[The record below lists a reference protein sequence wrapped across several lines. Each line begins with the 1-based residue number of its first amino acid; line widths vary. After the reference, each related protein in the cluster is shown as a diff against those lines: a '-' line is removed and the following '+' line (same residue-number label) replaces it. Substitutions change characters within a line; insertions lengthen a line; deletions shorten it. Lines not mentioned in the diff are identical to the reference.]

1 MKDKMKK
8 NSIKKLIRYLI
19 ILAVIPVV
27 GAIGIFVFDN
37 SKFMLFATAIAILSC
52 VPFFMSFEK
61 KETNTSRI
69 VLLAVMTALSV
80 GGRVVFSF
88 FPFFKPITAIVII
101 CGMYLGAEAGFMCG
115 ALSAFISNFIFTQ
128 GPWTAFQMFA
138 WGIIG
143 FIAGL
148 MHKAFKDSKFSLC
161 TFGGISGFLYS
172 FILDINSTL
181 WLSGTFTFEA
191 YLKITASSLPYTLI
205 YAVSNVIFLL
215 LLITPL
221 GKKLDRVL
229 TKFGI

>member
-1 MKDKMKK
+1 MKK
-8 NSIKKLIRYLI
+8 TNVKKLIRYFI
-19 ILAVIPVV
+19 ILAMIPIV

-37 SKFMLFATAIAILSC
+37 TKFMLFATLIAVLSC
-52 VPFFMSFEK
+52 IPFFLSFEK

-69 VLLAVMTALSV
+69 VLIAVMTALSV
-80 GGRVVFSF
+80 GGRVLFSF
-88 FPFFKPITAIVII
+88 FPFFKPITAIVVI

-148 MHKAFKDSKFSLC
+148 MHNAFKENKFSLC
-161 TFGGISGFLYS
+161 TYGGISGFLYS

-181 WLSGTFTFEA
+181 WLTGTFSIES
-191 YLKITASSLPYTLI
+191 YIKISVSSLPYTLI

-215 LLITPL
+215 LLITPI

-229 TKFGI
+229 TKYGI